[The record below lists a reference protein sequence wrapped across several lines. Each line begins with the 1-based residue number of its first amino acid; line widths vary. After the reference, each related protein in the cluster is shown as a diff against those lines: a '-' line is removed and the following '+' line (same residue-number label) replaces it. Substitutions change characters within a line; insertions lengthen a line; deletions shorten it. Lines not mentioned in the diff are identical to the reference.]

1 MILSDK
7 DLKDRVIHQPKEVEQ
22 AREWWEKGEWGKVGD
37 KIVIYPFTTNA
48 LSPCCYDFSIGEDY
62 ISLRDPYN
70 TNHLKD
76 GERFTINP
84 GETVLVLTEEYICLP
99 RNVMAMVIP
108 SARWIFEGTA
118 MYSSRVEPTWYGKL
132 LIAVTNLAKQ
142 PIALT
147 RGRGFCTCYFMEV
160 AETEGVL
167 SKKEVPHLGR
177 THAEVEFRHTIPQEL
192 MPADK
197 VDQNDIEKVV
207 ALYGWPWDVVR
218 GMFALNQK
226 LLKDYIDKELYS
238 NLLDDT
244 VSATTTKVHE
254 EVTRGYKTTIYV
266 LVGFG
271 VALIGLVGYLLN
283 LLLSSP

>member
-7 DLKDRVIHQPKEVEQ
+7 DLKQRIIQDHQEAEQ
-22 AREWWEKGEWGKVGD
+22 AKEWWEKGEWDKVGN
-37 KIVIYPFTTNA
+37 KIVIDPFETNA
-48 LSPCCYDFSIGEDY
+48 LSPCCYDLSIGEEY

-70 TNHLKD
+70 THHLKE
-76 GERFTINP
+76 GEHFTINP
-84 GETVLVLTEEYICLP
+84 GEAVLVLTEEYICLP
-99 RNVMAMVIP
+99 RNVLAMVIP

-118 MYSSRVEPTWYGKL
+118 LYSSRVEPTWYGKL

-160 AETEGVL
+160 SETEGVL

-177 THAEVEFRHTIPQEL
+177 THAEVEFRHTRPQEL
-192 MPADK
+192 LPADK
-197 VDQNDIEKVV
+197 VDQSDIEKVV

-238 NLLDDT
+238 NLLEDA
-244 VSATTTKVHE
+244 VSATTTEVHK
-254 EVTRGYKTTIYV
+254 EVTHGYRTIIYV

-271 VALIGLVGYLLN
+271 VALVGLIGYLFY